1 MKNRKTEPYN
11 SDPED
16 RISPA
21 GFRDLSHELLHYANQ
36 GFLKWEYLPKV
47 SARLLEHSG
56 CDELELLVDEGNQ
69 KYYRCCADQTG
80 RLHTEINRQA
90 FPFDSLREG
99 NPNNQEFTD
108 TEWLLSHVIH
118 SRLDSTLPFI
128 SDNGSF
134 WTNDTEKNINFKI
147 RTDGEPIT
155 RTISL
160 KGVYCSLA
168 LIPLITE
175 GHCVGLLYLK
185 SRKREFFSKIKIKF
199 YEDIAQTLVVALAHQ
214 YSQIELRERVKEL
227 TCLYGIAKV
236 VAQPNASFEEIMQ
249 GIVELLP
256 PAWLYP
262 DIASARIVLEGQI
275 FSTAGF
281 RKTPYIQTSDVDV
294 DGRRVGSVEV
304 AYAEKSYDLDE
315 GPFLSEERS
324 LIDIVAREVAH
335 FFGRKKTEEEK
346 SFLQDQLRHA
356 DRLATIGQLAAG
368 VAHEL
373 NEPLGNILGFAQL
386 TQKSSGLQE
395 QTKRDMDKIV
405 SASLHAR
412 EIIKKLMVFA
422 RQLPPKKMP
431 INLNEIVEEG
441 IFFFEARCAKAGIDL
456 LRRFSQDLPEIT
468 ADSGQLNQVLVNLV
482 VNAIQAMP
490 EGGTLTIETQTE
502 EDHALLIVED
512 TGMGMAEKVKKQI
525 FVPFFTT
532 KDVNEGTG
540 LGLPVVHGI
549 VTSHKGSIVVK
560 SRVGAGTR
568 FEIRLPVGEPPG
580 VKENA

>member
-1 MKNRKTEPYN
+1 MKKQEAESYTSDSKARK
-11 SDPED
+11 S
-16 RISPA
+16 SS
-21 GFRDLSHELLHYANQ
+21 GFGDLSHELLHYANQ
-36 GFLKWEYLPKV
+36 GLLKWEYLPKV
-47 SARLLEHSG
+47 SARLLQHSE
-56 CDELELLVDEGNQ
+56 CDELELWVDEGDQ
-69 KYYRCCADQTG
+69 KYYRCCADHTG
-80 RLHTEINRQA
+80 KPHTELNRQA
-90 FPFDSLREG
+90 FPFDSMRG
-99 NPNNQEFTD
+99 FSADDRRYTD
-108 TEWLLSHVIH
+108 SEWLLDRVIH
-118 SRLDSTLPFI
+118 RRLSSTLPFI
-128 SDNGSF
+128 TDYGSF
-134 WTNDTEKNINFKI
+134 WTNDTEKDIDFKMG
-147 RTDGEPIT
+147 TEGKPVT
-155 RTISL
+155 RSVCL
-160 KGVYCSLA
+160 KGVYRSLA
-168 LIPLITE
+168 LVPLVTE
-175 GHCVGLLYLK
+175 ENCVGLLYLK
-185 SRKREFFSKIKIKF
+185 SKKRDFFSEVKVEYF
-199 YEDIAQTLVVALAHQ
+199 EDIAQTLVVALAHQ

-236 VAQPNASFEEIMQ
+236 VALSNASFEKMMQ

-262 DIASARIVLEGQI
+262 EIASARIVLEGQI
-275 FSTAGF
+275 FSTPGF
-281 RKTPYIQTSDVDV
+281 RETPYTQKSDVV
-294 DGRRVGSVEV
+294 FDGKRVGSVELS
-304 AYAEKSYDLDE
+304 YAEKRYDLDE

-324 LIDIVAREVAH
+324 LIDIVAREVGH
-335 FFGRKKTEEEK
+335 FFGRKKAEEEK
-346 SFLQDQLRHA
+346 SLLQDQLRHA

-386 TQKSSGLQE
+386 AKKSPDLQE
-395 QTKRDMDKIV
+395 QTEKDMGKIV

-431 INLNEIVEEG
+431 VNLNEIVEDG

-456 LRRFSQDLPEIT
+456 IQRFSQNLPEIT
-468 ADSGQLNQVLVNLV
+468 ADPGQLNQVLVNLV

-490 EGGTLTIETQTE
+490 GGGTLTVETQIE
-502 EDHALLIVED
+502 KKHALLIVED
-512 TGMGMAEKVKKQI
+512 TGTGMAENVKKQI

-568 FEIRLPVGEPPG
+568 FEIRLPIGEPPC
-580 VKENA
+580 VKESA